1 MTEQMISIAKEKDVD
16 GAYAKMGMRWLI
28 AHHFKID
35 FNSEAVI
42 YILETFLECISSQD
56 LLRWLR
62 TPNKESPMVLTRET
76 LEKDYSDL
84 LEPSTDLESVQDLF
98 CYLYDQ
104 EFWIDE
110 EEDCLYSTT
119 YRYDNE
125 DRVKLN
131 YIGIA
136 MEYERLCTLY
146 EHNIVTWKDVNSM
159 LEVVKHYGLDV
170 EAGYDVRT
178 DDVDKT
184 AINIIDRVNYIFS
197 FN

>member
-1 MTEQMISIAKEKDVD
+1 MTEAMIDIAKEKDVD
-16 GAYAKMGMRWLI
+16 GTYAKMGMRWLI

-62 TPNKESPMVLTRET
+62 TPNEESPMVLTRET

-104 EFWIDE
+104 EFWIDKA
-110 EEDCLYSTT
+110 EDCLYSTT
-119 YRYDNE
+119 YRYE

-146 EHNIVTWKDVNSM
+146 EHNIVTWKDVDSM
-159 LEVVKHYGLDV
+159 LEVIQHYGLDI
-170 EAGYDVRT
+170 EARYDVRVENNVEQT
-178 DDVDKT
+178 T
-184 AINIIDRVNYIFS
+184 SNIIDRLNYIFS

>member
-1 MTEQMISIAKEKDVD
+1 MRETMINIAKEKDID
-16 GAYAKMGMRWLI
+16 GAYAKIGMRWMI
-28 AHHFKID
+28 SNYFKVD
-35 FNSEAVI
+35 FHSEAVT
-42 YILETFLECISSQD
+42 YILETFLECIPFQD

-62 TPNKESPMVLTRET
+62 TPSAESPMVLTREE

-84 LEPSTDLESVQDLF
+84 LVVSTDLEVISDLL

-104 EFWIDE
+104 EFWIDA
-110 EEDCLYSTT
+110 EEDCLYTTT
-119 YRYDNE
+119 YRYD

-136 MEYERLCTLY
+136 MEHERLCALH
-146 EHNIVTWKDVNSM
+146 EHNIVSWEDINSM
-159 LEVVKHYGLDV
+159 LEVVKHYGLDI

-178 DDVDKT
+178 DSVDET
-184 AINIIDRVNYIFS
+184 AENIIDRINYIFS

>member
-170 EAGYDVRT
+170 EAEYDVRT

>member
-1 MTEQMISIAKEKDVD
+1 MRETMINIAKEKDVD
-16 GAYAKMGMRWLI
+16 GAYAKMGMRWMI
-28 AHHFKID
+28 SNYFKID
-35 FNSEAVI
+35 FHSQATT
-42 YILETFLECISSQD
+42 YILETFLECIPFQD

-62 TPNKESPMVLTRET
+62 TPSAESPMVLTREE

-84 LEPSTDLESVQDLF
+84 LVVSTDLEAISDLF

-104 EFWIDE
+104 EFWTDE
-110 EEDCLYSTT
+110 KEDCLYTTT
-119 YRYDNE
+119 YRYD

-136 MEYERLCTLY
+136 MEYERLCALH
-146 EHNIVTWKDVNSM
+146 EHNIVSWKDINSM
-159 LEVVKHYGLDV
+159 LEVIKHYGLDV

-178 DDVDKT
+178 DSVDET
-184 AINIIDRVNYIFS
+184 AENIIDRVNYIFS

>member
-159 LEVVKHYGLDV
+159 LEVVKHYGLDI

>member
-1 MTEQMISIAKEKDVD
+1 MTELMLDVAKEKDKD
-16 GAYAKMGMRWLI
+16 GAYAKMGMKYMI
-28 AHHFKID
+28 ANHFKVNP
-35 FNSEAVI
+35 NSEAVI
-42 YILETFLECISSQD
+42 YILETYLECISKD
-56 LLRWLR
+56 LLQWLR
-62 TPNKESPMVLTRET
+62 TPSDESPMIITRET

-110 EEDCLYSTT
+110 AEDCLYSTT
-119 YRYDNE
+119 YEYK

-131 YIGIA
+131 FVGIA

-146 EHNIVTWKDVNSM
+146 ENELVTWSDVNSM
-159 LEVVKHYGLDV
+159 LEIVTQYGLDV
-170 EAGYDVRT
+170 EDGYKVRT
-178 DDVDKT
+178 DDVNQT

>member
-1 MTEQMISIAKEKDVD
+1 MTEQMISIAKEKDID

>member
-16 GAYAKMGMRWLI
+16 GAYAIMGMRWLI

>member
-125 DRVKLN
+125 DRIKLN

>member
-1 MTEQMISIAKEKDVD
+1 MTKETMIHIAKEKDVD
-16 GAYAKMGMRWLI
+16 GAYAKMGMRWMI
-28 AHHFKID
+28 SNYFKID
-35 FNSEAVI
+35 FHSQATT
-42 YILETFLECISSQD
+42 YILETFLECIPFQD

-62 TPNKESPMVLTRET
+62 TPNKESPMVLTREE

-84 LEPSTDLESVQDLF
+84 LVVSTDLEVISDLF

-110 EEDCLYSTT
+110 EEDCLYTT
-119 YRYDNE
+119 VYRYD
-125 DRVKLN
+125 DRTKLN

-136 MEYERLCTLY
+136 MEYERLCALH
-146 EHNIVTWKDVNSM
+146 EHNIVDWQDINSM

-178 DDVDKT
+178 DDVDET
-184 AINIIDRVNYIFS
+184 AKNIIERINYIFN

>member
-1 MTEQMISIAKEKDVD
+1 MTEKMISVAKEKDVD
-16 GAYAKMGMRWLI
+16 GAYAKMGMRWFI
-28 AHHFKID
+28 ASYFKID
-35 FNSEAVI
+35 FHSEAVT
-42 YILETFLECISSQD
+42 YILETFLECIPFQD

-62 TPNKESPMVLTRET
+62 TPTEESPMVLTRET
-76 LEKDYSDL
+76 LEKYYSDL
-84 LEPSTDLESVQDLF
+84 LVPSTDLESVQNLF

-110 EEDCLYSTT
+110 AEDCLYSTT
-119 YRYDNE
+119 YRYK

-131 YIGIA
+131 FIGIA

-159 LEVVKHYGLDV
+159 LEVIKYYGLDV
-170 EAGYDVRT
+170 EAGCDVRT
-178 DDVDKT
+178 DDVDTT
-184 AINIIDRVNYIFS
+184 AENIIDRVNYIFS

>member
-1 MTEQMISIAKEKDVD
+1 
-16 GAYAKMGMRWLI
+16 
-28 AHHFKID
+28 
-35 FNSEAVI
+35 
-42 YILETFLECISSQD
+42 
-56 LLRWLR
+56 
-62 TPNKESPMVLTRET
+62 
-76 LEKDYSDL
+76 
-84 LEPSTDLESVQDLF
+84 
-98 CYLYDQ
+98 
-104 EFWIDE
+104 
-110 EEDCLYSTT
+110 
-119 YRYDNE
+119 
-125 DRVKLN
+125 
-131 YIGIA
+131 

>member
-1 MTEQMISIAKEKDVD
+1 MTEEMISIAKEKDVD

-62 TPNKESPMVLTRET
+62 TPNEESPMVLTRET

-84 LEPSTDLESVQDLF
+84 LVPSTDLESVQDLF

-110 EEDCLYSTT
+110 AEDCLYSTT
-119 YRYDNE
+119 YRYE

-178 DDVDKT
+178 DNVDTT
-184 AINIIDRVNYIFS
+184 AENIIDRVNYIFS